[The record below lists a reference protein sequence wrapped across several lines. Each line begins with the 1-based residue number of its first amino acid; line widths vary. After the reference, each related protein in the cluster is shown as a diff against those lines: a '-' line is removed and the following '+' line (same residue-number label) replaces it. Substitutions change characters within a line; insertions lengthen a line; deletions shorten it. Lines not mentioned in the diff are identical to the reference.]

1 MPLLAL
7 EKLSIHDD
15 EEEDIEHFVAVEGG
29 AFVKCAEEDALDV
42 YTRSL
47 TGDVVVRLKK
57 ASRKSISKKRFQ
69 MNIVMTR
76 SRARPRTRA
85 KTIRLEL

>member
-15 EEEDIEHFVAVEGG
+15 DDEDIDHFVAVEGG
-29 AFVKCAEEDALDV
+29 AFVKCAEENALDV

-47 TGDVVVRLKK
+47 TVDVVLPLKK
-57 ASRKSISKKRFQ
+57 ASRRKSISKKRFQ
-69 MNIVMTR
+69 MGILLLQSASIAENGQ
-76 SRARPRTRA
+76 S
-85 KTIRLEL
+85 

>member
-1 MPLLAL
+1 MSLLSL
-7 EKLSIHDD
+7 EKLSIDD
-15 EEEDIEHFVAVEGG
+15 DDDKVIEHFVAIDGG

-57 ASRKSISKKRFQ
+57 ASRKSISKKR
-69 MNIVMTR
+69 MTR